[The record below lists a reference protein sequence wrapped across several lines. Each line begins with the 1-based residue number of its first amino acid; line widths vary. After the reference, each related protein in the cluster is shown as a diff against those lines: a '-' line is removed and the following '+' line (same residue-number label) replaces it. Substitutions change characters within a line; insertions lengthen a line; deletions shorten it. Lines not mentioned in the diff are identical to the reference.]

1 MVSEVEQEPSGAAR
15 PGRIHLGQSPS
26 NLNGGGGGGG
36 AIAGSNEV
44 VDRIRSNYYF
54 LIQGHVC
61 LFYFFSLNY
70 W

>member
-1 MVSEVEQEPSGAAR
+1 MELLVQEGFTWDSHR
-15 PGRIHLGQSPS
+15 PTSTG
-26 NLNGGGGGGG
+26 GGGGGGG

>member
-1 MVSEVEQEPSGAAR
+1 MELLVQEGFTWDSHR
-15 PGRIHLGQSPS
+15 PTST
-26 NLNGGGGGGG
+26 GGGGG